1 TGSRAHSR
9 QEGCAQRRGRRSPMK
24 TLRCQGRTLATA
36 LLAFWVVMLWNS
48 QARAQELDFHPPA
61 SAADPMTPAVMR
73 DLAARIL
80 PVYQESDTD
89 RYLTNLSALQ
99 LVAGNYQAAWDA
111 RKSLRERRRKAD

>member
-1 TGSRAHSR
+1 MKTPRR
-9 QEGCAQRRGRRSPMK
+9 QRR
-24 TLRCQGRTLATA
+24 TFATS
-36 LLAFWVVMLWNS
+36 LLACWIVMLWS
-48 QARAQELDFHPPA
+48 LQGRAQELDFHPPA
-61 SAADPMTPAVMR
+61 SVSDAMTPAVMR
-73 DLAARIL
+73 DLAGRIL